1 MINHTQSGEQGGG
14 GGQVKAVQ
22 LPPPSPPLLHSATL
36 IVLHTQG
43 ALPTVKMCGQVV
55 VIY

>member
-22 LPPPSPPLLHSATL
+22 LPPPPLLHSATL

>member
-22 LPPPSPPLLHSATL
+22 LPPPLLHSATL